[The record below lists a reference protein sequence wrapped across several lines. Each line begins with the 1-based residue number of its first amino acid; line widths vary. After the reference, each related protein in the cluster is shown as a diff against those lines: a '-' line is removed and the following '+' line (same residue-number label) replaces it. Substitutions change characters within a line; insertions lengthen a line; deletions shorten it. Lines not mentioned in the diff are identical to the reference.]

1 MEGIFCF
8 STFRLP
14 AISLAGMKVL
24 EAIRLR
30 GGKACVLITF
40 GNLRQKREFD
50 HFRFTEFVAWQ
61 GLL

>member
-30 GGKACVLITF
+30 GGKTCVLITF
-40 GNLRQKREFD
+40 GNLRQKGVFD